1 MKKTKKLIENTSIR
15 NMIFLGIIIILFS
28 IIISEL
34 TFHIPYIK
42 NPEPFKVVK
51 KIIIQLFTGIGST
64 LIISAIFSWIIG
76 TESFL
81 EFIDDKI
88 LKKMSSPE
96 YVENLSPE
104 AKRKLLK
111 EVIKPN
117 IEVSKIYS
125 PTSSYFEGQIK
136 KSMDMF
142 KCAFRSDLN
151 IHGKAKF
158 NTEKNRVETKA
169 TITYKTYK
177 FEGSHEDLQIG
188 IEGES
193 ADLGDATVFLQSG
206 TSKNLVFQLVDKDN
220 PKVSEKFKNEE
231 SIKKVAVCELPEELS
246 DQDSFLIKR
255 EITEFGED
263 HWHHY
268 SYRASMPIHGLNLT
282 IDCEKG
288 LLIKDV
294 IPYGSSGIFDIKT
307 NEKRDRLTIICSNWI
322 ETGFGLSIIIGKED
336 IV

>member
-1 MKKTKKLIENTSIR
+1 
-15 NMIFLGIIIILFS
+15 
-28 IIISEL
+28 
-34 TFHIPYIK
+34 
-42 NPEPFKVVK
+42 
-51 KIIIQLFTGIGST
+51 
-64 LIISAIFSWIIG
+64 
-76 TESFL
+76 
-81 EFIDDKI
+81 
-88 LKKMSSPE
+88 MSSPE

-220 PKVSEKFKNEE
+220 PKVSEKFKNPIGFYDPNP
-231 SIKKVAVCELPEELS
+231 SFSWKLPEGVKSQTAYEIVVGYAPNPSEKVDLWSSGKVESDLS
-246 DQDSFLIKR
+246 IF
-255 EITEFGED
+255 
-263 HWHHY
+263 
-268 SYRASMPIHGLNLT
+268 N
-282 IDCEKG
+282 
-288 LLIKDV
+288 
-294 IPYGSSGIFDIKT
+294 PYGGLPLKSRDKSYWQVRFWDEEGNPSEWINSETERTLKGI
-307 NEKRDRLTIICSNWI
+307 TIIQSNI
-322 ETGFGLSIIIGKED
+322 SVIKSAVEKDLKTLKA
-336 IV
+336 VQR